1 MSANER
7 LSAYVLHSRHYG
19 DSSLLLELFTRERGR
34 IACIAKGVLRARGR
48 HSERPQPFQALS
60 IGLRG
65 RGEVQTLVDSEPD
78 GHGVLLNGKTLY
90 CGLYLNELVLKLTAR
105 EDPLPALFEDYAQAI
120 GTLGQGLPPEPALR
134 RFEVRLLYHLGHGLI
149 LERDARGHPID
160 PVKRYTYL
168 VGTGP
173 QAALGE
179 SKSVSGQTLL
189 DLATGELTGTTA
201 NDGGLREARQLMR
214 TVLNHYLDGRPL
226 RSRELFR

>member
-7 LSAYVLHSRHYG
+7 LSAYVLHTRRYG
-19 DSSLLLELFTRERGR
+19 DSSLLLELFTREKGR
-34 IACIAKGVLRARGR
+34 IACIAKGILRAGSRR
-48 HSERPQPFQALS
+48 SERPQPFQSLS

-65 RGEVQTLVDSEPD
+65 RGDVQTLVDSEPD
-78 GHGVLLNGKTLY
+78 GHNVLLSGKTLY
-90 CGLYLNELVLKLTAR
+90 CGLYLNELILKLTAR
-105 EDPLPALFEDYAQAI
+105 EDPLPALFDDYAQTI

-134 RFEVRLLYHLGHGLI
+134 RFEVRLLNHLGHGLI
-149 LERDARGHPID
+149 LERDAQDHPID

-168 VGTGP
+168 IGTGP
-173 QAALGE
+173 QVALGE